1 MRAVLKSLDLEPD
14 PASLPDDPAEFAL
27 VARMIVA
34 PSDAPGEESF
44 DVTVCTPEWL
54 AKACRQAGG
63 IFDARHHLVVTFG
76 KFDGRSGHG
85 YRRGWK
91 GSRPTP
97 GRRSASDSV
106 ALATGSSRTTAPERS
121 SARCG
126 SRQTP

>member
-1 MRAVLKSLDLEPD
+1 MRAVLKGLDLEPD

-54 AKACRQAGG
+54 ARACRQAGG

-76 KFDGRSGHG
+76 EFDQR
-85 YRRGWK
+85 
-91 GSRPTP
+91 
-97 GRRSASDSV
+97 
-106 ALATGSSRTTAPERS
+106 ALRTWL
-121 SARCG
+121 SARVEG
-126 SRQTP
+126 VEADTWSEIGERLGRLGYWEFEDHRP